1 MGSSGQKIIEHMMKE
16 INMITEIEIALAS
29 EKEPYQKILNH
40 TQNDN
45 HLKRQQM
52 LAGNEHTLGL
62 CDHRINE
69 QRELS

>member
-1 MGSSGQKIIEHMMKE
+1 
-16 INMITEIEIALAS
+16 MITEIEIALAS

>member
-1 MGSSGQKIIEHMMKE
+1 
-16 INMITEIEIALAS
+16 MITEIEIALAS
-29 EKEPYQKILNH
+29 EKEVHQKFLNH

-45 HLKRQQM
+45 HLKRRQT
-52 LAGNEHTLGL
+52 LAGNEHSLGL